1 MKNNKK
7 DDLKDELKDF
17 EEQLQKLQQEHPDQ
31 DLSQLER
38 IVSNLQKHLGNMDK
52 KSYVWKMILKSILYL
67 GLLYLIYTLCVG
79 SVLGFAYSSLR
90 LSNPIHL
97 SYIVPIVS
105 LVLLVIQKVL
115 VLIMDSVVKSHSFRN
130 YILANV
136 ALIILTTMLDF
147 AYFHVFTNIFI
158 CLFVLIGV
166 LVLVLI
172 GEYYLTKRFI
182 YW

>member
-7 DDLKDELKDF
+7 DNLKDELENF

-31 DLSQLER
+31 DFSQIES
-38 IVSNLQKHLGNMDK
+38 IIDHLQKHLTNMDK
-52 KSYVWKMILKSILYL
+52 KGYVWKMILKSILYF
-67 GLLYLIYTLCVG
+67 GLLYLIYTVCVG
-79 SVLGFAYSSLR
+79 SVLGFAYSSLQIF
-90 LSNPIHL
+90 NPL
-97 SYIVPIVS
+97 QLVYIVPIVS
-105 LVLLVIQKVL
+105 LVLLLTQKVL
-115 VLIMDSVVKSHSFRN
+115 ALIMDNVVRSHPVRN

-136 ALIILTTMLDF
+136 ALVILTTMLDF
-147 AYFHVFTNIFI
+147 AYFHIFTNIFI
-158 CLFVLIGV
+158 CMIVLIGV